1 MKNTKRR
8 FETFSF
14 FEYTDITRHLTKM
27 AKKGWLLEKIS
38 NLGWRYRRMEPKNLS
53 FYVAYFPRSSAYDP
67 EPTEEQ
73 KTYHEFCTHTG
84 WKLAAAN
91 AQMHIFYNEQE
102 NPTPIETDPVLKIE
116 AVHSAAQMSYLPTY
130 FVFLLIAIVECVRFG
145 LKLKA
150 DLIWNLSSTAY
161 LFTSF
166 AWLILLIHCTVELG
180 GYFIWYARARKAALL
195 GEFAE
200 ASNYSCRHKILLVA
214 AQLAFVYWF
223 VTFILLG
230 DAFTRTA
237 GLLILVY
244 IVGLVVIVN
253 GIKELLKR
261 KKTARG
267 TNRKTTVILS
277 FIIAFSL
284 MGAIRFGLSQA
295 SENGLFDR
303 REETVPLTVGDLF
316 DIEYDGYHKNVS
328 SDESLLLDRF
338 FLWQF
343 PPYNAEN
350 YAQMPELKYTVA
362 EPKLPFVYEICKNT
376 LLNKRV
382 DDLNGAGYANGYLS
396 IDPEPWQAV
405 EVYRVHWKRG
415 FLNKYLLC
423 YKTRMVEISFSWEPT
438 PEQIEIIADI
448 FSGE

>member
-1 MKNTKRR
+1 MKNIKRR

-14 FEYTDITRHLTKM
+14 FEYTDIARHLTKM
-27 AKKGWLLEKIS
+27 AKKGWLIEKIS
-38 NLGWRYRRMEPKNLS
+38 NLGWRYRRIEPKNLS
-53 FYVAYFPRSSAYDP
+53 FFIAYFPRSSAYDP

-73 KTYHEFCTHTG
+73 KAYHEFCAHTG

-102 NPTPIETDPVLKIE
+102 NPTPIETDPVLKIVT
-116 AVHSAAQMSYLPTY
+116 VHSAAQMSYLPTY

-145 LKLKA
+145 SKLKT

-161 LFTSF
+161 LLTSF

-180 GYFIWYARARKAALL
+180 GYFIWYARAKKAARR

-200 ASNYSCRHKILLVA
+200 ASNYSRRHKVLLVA

-223 VTFILLG
+223 VTFVLLG
-230 DAFTRTA
+230 DAFKRTA
-237 GLLILVY
+237 SLLILVY
-244 IVGLVVIVN
+244 TVGLVIIVS
-253 GIKELLKR
+253 GIKELMKR
-261 KKTARG
+261 KKVSRE

-277 FIIAFSL
+277 FVIAFSL

-295 SENGLFDR
+295 YENSLFDR
-303 REETVPLTVGDLF
+303 GEEAAPLTVEDLF

-328 SDESLLLDRF
+328 SDGSLLLDRF
-338 FLWQF
+338 FLWQY
-343 PPYNAEN
+343 PSYDVEN
-350 YAQMPELKYTVA
+350 YAQIPELKYTVV
-362 EPKLPFVYEICKNT
+362 EPKLPFIYELCKNA
-376 LLNKRV
+376 LRSKRV
-382 DDLNGAGYANGYLS
+382 DDLNGAEYANGYLS
-396 IDPEPWQAV
+396 VDPAPWQAV
-405 EVYRVHWKRG
+405 EVYRVHWKNG

-438 PEQIEIIADI
+438 TEQMAIISNI
-448 FSGE
+448 FSDE